1 MKSARPT
8 AGWQRSPSPLRWVA
22 KIIIKVVPID
32 GRHVAS
38 ISIND
43 VVVTENPSKSASA
56 IKNITCDSKVEVK
69 FEKDASGP
77 SDPPNADAAPD
88 AIIGGIIAG
97 ICPLLLKRSVNTNRG
112 D

>member
-1 MKSARPT
+1 MGCKDNIT
-8 AGWQRSPSPLRWVA
+8 
-22 KIIIKVVPID
+22 IKVVPIG

-43 VVVTENPSKSASA
+43 VVVTENPSKSAYA

-88 AIIGGIIAG
+88 AIIGVIIAG
-97 ICPLLLKRSVNTNRG
+97 ICPLPLKRSVNVNRG